1 MMKKAILAATLYL
14 FGEPAPAWTA
24 FPSIAIDGSSTVFP
38 ITEAVAEEFQKAAP
52 DIHVT
57 IGISGTGGGFK
68 KFCAGEI
75 DIVNASR
82 PIKKTEVEACAL
94 HKVSAIELPVAYDG
108 IAVVV
113 HPKNNWVDALTLDE
127 LKKIWEPA
135 AQGRITTWNQ
145 IRSGWP
151 KREIHL
157 FGPGVDSGTFDYFTE
172 TVIGKSAASRG
183 DFTASE
189 DDNVLV
195 QGVATDPGSLGFFGM
210 GYYEANADR
219 LKGVPIR
226 QAKDGPAVLPTYDRV
241 SDQTYVPLSRPLFVY
256 VRKEAAGR
264 PEVAQLIRFY
274 LKQAAVLVKEVGN
287 VPLSDALYARVL
299 DRFEKRVVGSLF
311 TGQSSSTS
319 LGKLMK

>member
-1 MMKKAILAATLYL
+1 MNRVVL
-14 FGEPAPAWTA
+14 
-24 FPSIAIDGSSTVFP
+24 IAVACLMGLSESGWASSKIITIDGSSTVFP
-38 ITEAVAEEFQKAAP
+38 ITEAVAESFQQVANGTR
-52 DIHVT
+52 VT

-68 KFCAGEI
+68 KLCAGEI

-82 PIKKTEVEACAL
+82 TMKAAEVAACAL
-94 HKVSAIELPVAYDG
+94 KKVAAIELPVAYDG

-113 HPKNNWVDALTLDE
+113 NSKNTWVDALTVAE
-127 LKKIWEPA
+127 LKKIWEPS
-135 AQGRITTWNQ
+135 AQGKITTWNQ

-172 TVIGKSAASRG
+172 TVVGKGGASRG

-195 QGVATDPGSLGFFGM
+195 QGVAMDLGSLGFFGM

-219 LKGVPIR
+219 LKAVPIR
-226 QAKDGPAVLPTYDRV
+226 GAEGRPPVLPTYERV
-241 SDQTYVPLSRPLFVY
+241 SDRTYAPLSRPLFVY

-264 PEVAQLIRFY
+264 PEIAQFVRFY
-274 LKQAAVLVKEVGN
+274 LKHAAALVKEVGN
-287 VPLSDALYARVL
+287 VPLSDSLYVRAL
-299 DRFEKRVVGSLF
+299 DRFERRVVGSLF
-311 TGQSSSTS
+311 SGQSSSAD
-319 LGKLMK
+319 LEKLMK